1 MSTQFPIDDAA
12 APDLVELENGRM
24 IRIDGLQRSDRR
36 RYLIAAESLSRRT
49 LHLRFLSPISKISDA
64 QVERFLDVGH
74 DGREALVAV
83 SCDTAEIVGVA
94 RFAPEHSEG
103 DVVDVAVV
111 VVDAWQFQGI
121 GSCLLDRLIDLA
133 RRRGHRVAGA
143 ACLVEN
149 TAATAMLRARGFKAG
164 AISRGVAEWSLEL
177 TDGRNTKDCVQVLLR

>member
-111 VVDAWQFQGI
+111 VVDVWQFQGI

-133 RRRGHRVAGA
+133 RRRGHRVAGGVPGGEHCGHSDA
-143 ACLVEN
+143 PGPRLQ
-149 TAATAMLRARGFKAG
+149 GG
-164 AISRGVAEWSLEL
+164 GHQSGGRGVVSRVDRW
-177 TDGRNTKDCVQVLLR
+177 